1 MPQVSQRQAG
11 VLVVLLVVLYLTTAF
26 VPMMH
31 SHQNSI
37 DENSCTVCY
46 YFVNHHFQDLPGTVS
61 VDNTVSFQVFDVSQ
75 NVTNPSIIVLLHDP
89 SRAPP
94 LFQPV

>member
-1 MPQVSQRQAG
+1 MHQVSQKRSGA
-11 VLVVLLVVLYLTTAF
+11 VVALLVVLYLTTAF

-31 SHQNSI
+31 SHQNGV

-46 YFVNHHFQDLPGTVS
+46 YFLNHHFQDLPGQIS
-61 VDNTVSFQVFDVSQ
+61 VDSAISFNILAVSE
-75 NVTNPSIIVLLHDP
+75 SISNSSKIVLLHDP

-94 LFQPV
+94 VHQG